1 MSDADASPLMRQY
14 REIKRGYPDAVLL
27 FRVGD
32 FYEMFYEDA
41 QIAAKLLSIALTS
54 RDKSSATPIP
64 LCGVPYHAAQG
75 YIAKLLKA
83 GRTVALCEQVEDP
96 KLAKGL
102 VRREVVRLYTPGTLV
117 DTEFL
122 SPGESYF
129 LAAVSFSD
137 ATVSSAKGQA
147 IIGLACLDVS
157 TGEFW
162 ITEFHGPQAETQLMD
177 ELARLE
183 PREVLH
189 QDSPAQAGSCLAR
202 LRGPRL
208 CARPP
213 VSFDPKEST
222 TLLLGQFAVHSLDGF
237 GCRGLTAGVG
247 AAGAVLQYVRETQP
261 TASLAHLR
269 RLQTRWSGDA
279 MHLDSATIRNLELVR
294 PFGAGEHRSGQ
305 DQPTVL
311 SVLDRTAT
319 AMGSRLLRE
328 WLVRPLLS
336 RDAIHARLESVG
348 ELKNLIHERVSLR
361 TTLRDIQD
369 IARLSSRLTLGVAGP
384 RELLAVKQSLS
395 ALPALRSTLQ
405 PFTASLLAELRESW
419 DDCRDLHDIIAQAIK
434 QDAPISLRDGGVIQE
449 GYHAGVDELR
459 KASREGKGW
468 IASLEAKERERT
480 GIESLKVR
488 YNQIFGYYIEIT
500 KTNLARVPPDYMRKQ
515 TLVNAE
521 RFMTAELKELE
532 ERVTGAEAKLL
543 ALEQELFD
551 QLRSRLAN
559 DVPRLQAMAKT
570 VALLDV
576 LAGLA
581 ETAAL
586 QRYVKPL
593 VDESGRLLIREGR
606 HPVVEQLSSDLTFVP
621 NDTELDC
628 DSNRLVILTGPNMA
642 GKSTYLRQVAL
653 IVLLAQIGSFVPAAE
668 ARIGLVDRIFTRVG
682 ASDNLAAGQSTFM
695 VEMIESAH
703 ILNSAT
709 SRSLIL
715 LDEIGRGTSTY
726 DGLSIAWAIA
736 EHIQDRRHV
745 GARTLFATHYHEMT
759 QLEGLRE
766 GIKNYCVAVQER
778 DGDVVF
784 LRKIIPGGADRSYGI
799 HVAKLAGLP
808 PTVIERA
815 QQVLIQLEQPDN
827 TIEGTSVSVKQET
840 PMTSLPKPHPLID
853 EVRQIDLFSMTP
865 LDALNRLADL
875 QRRIGPTGQDNQG
888 K

>member
-1 MSDADASPLMRQY
+1 MSDADVSPLMRQY

-213 VSFDPKEST
+213 AFFDPKEST

-319 AMGSRLLRE
+319 AMGSRLLRD

-348 ELKNLIHERVSLR
+348 ELKDLIHERVSLR

-395 ALPALRSTLQ
+395 VLPALRSTLQ
-405 PFTASLLAELRESW
+405 PFTASLLAELHESW

-593 VDESGRLLIREGR
+593 IDESGRLLIREGR

-628 DSNRLVILTGPNMA
+628 DGNRLVILTGPNMA

-815 QQVLIQLEQPDN
+815 QQVLTQLEQPDN

-875 QRRIGPTGQDNQG
+875 QRRIGPTGQNDQD

>member
-14 REIKRGYPDAVLL
+14 REVKRGYPDAILL

-41 QIAAKLLSIALTS
+41 QTAAKLLSIALTS
-54 RDKSSATPIP
+54 RDKSSANPIP

-122 SPGESYF
+122 SPGESHF
-129 LAAVSFSD
+129 LVAVAFSD
-137 ATVSSAKGQA
+137 ATASSAKGQS

-157 TGEFW
+157 TGDFW
-162 ITEFHGPQAETQLMD
+162 ITEFQGAQADTQLMD

-189 QDSPAQAGSCLAR
+189 QDANANAAACLAH

-208 CARPP
+208 CAQPSA
-213 VSFDPKEST
+213 SFNPKDAT
-222 TLLLGQFAVHSLDGF
+222 QLLQTQFAVHSLDGF
-237 GCRGLTAGVG
+237 GCRGLTAGIG
-247 AAGAVLQYVRETQP
+247 AAGAVLRYVRETQP

-269 RLQTRWSGDA
+269 RLHTRWSGDS

-294 PFGAGEHRSGQ
+294 PFGASDRSGQ

-319 AMGSRLLRE
+319 AMGSRLLRD
-328 WLVRPLLS
+328 WLVRPLLNC
-336 RDAIHARLESVG
+336 DAIHARLESVG
-348 ELKNLIHERVSLR
+348 ELKDLIQQRVSLR
-361 TTLRDIQD
+361 ATLRDIQD
-369 IARLSSRLTLGVAGP
+369 IARLSSRVTLGVAGP
-384 RELLAVKQSLS
+384 RELLALKQSVS
-395 ALPALRSTLQ
+395 ALPELRSHLQ
-405 PFTASLLAELRESW
+405 PFTASLLADLRDSW
-419 DDCRDLHDIIAQAIK
+419 DDCRDVHDAIEQAIK
-434 QDAPISLRDGGVIQE
+434 QDAPMALRDGGVIRE

-459 KASREGKGW
+459 KASTEGKGW

-500 KTNLARVPPDYMRKQ
+500 KTNLSRVPPDYIRKQ

-532 ERVTGAEAKLL
+532 EKVTGAEAKLL

-559 DVPRLQAMAKT
+559 EVPRLQTMART

-593 VDESGRLLIREGR
+593 VDESSTILIRDGR

-621 NDTELDC
+621 NDTALDC
-628 DSNRLVILTGPNMA
+628 EGQRLVILTGPNMA

-668 ARIGLVDRIFTRVG
+668 AHIGLVDRIFTRVG

-766 GIKNYCVAVQER
+766 GIKNYCVAVRER

-815 QQVLIQLEQPDN
+815 KQVLAQLEQPDH
-827 TIEGTSVSVKQET
+827 TIEGAPVSLERET
-840 PMTSLPKPHPLID
+840 PKTSLPKPHPLID

-875 QRRIGPTGQDNQG
+875 QRRISPTGHGDHD

>member
-14 REIKRGYPDAVLL
+14 REIKRGYPDAILL

-41 QIAAKLLSIALTS
+41 QVASKLLSIALTS

-122 SPGESYF
+122 SPGESHF
-129 LAAVSFSD
+129 LVAVAFSD
-137 ATVSSAKGQA
+137 AMASSSKGQSV
-147 IIGLACLDVS
+147 IGLACLDVS

-162 ITEFHGPQAETQLMD
+162 MTEFQGTQAQTELLD

-189 QDSPAQAGSCLAR
+189 QDSTAQAGACLAH
-202 LRGPRL
+202 LRGSRL
-208 CARPP
+208 CAQP
-213 VSFDPKEST
+213 SAAFHPKDAAQ
-222 TLLLGQFAVHSLDGF
+222 LLQTQFAVQSLDGF
-237 GCRGLTAGVG
+237 GCRGLTAGIG
-247 AAGAVLQYVRETQP
+247 AAGAVLRYVRETQP

-269 RLQTRWSGDA
+269 RLQTRWSNDS

-294 PFGAGEHRSGQ
+294 PLGFGEPRSGQ
-305 DQPTVL
+305 DQSTVL

-319 AMGSRLLRE
+319 AMGSRLLRD
-328 WLVRPLLS
+328 WLVRPLLD
-336 RDAIHARLESVG
+336 RDAIHARLDAVG
-348 ELKNLIHERVSLR
+348 ELKDRIQQRVSLR
-361 TTLRDIQD
+361 TTLRDVQD

-384 RELLAVKQSLS
+384 RELLALKQSVS
-395 ALPALRSTLQ
+395 ALPELRSHLQ
-405 PFTASLLAELRESW
+405 PFSASLLAAVRESW
-419 DDCRDLHDIIAQAIK
+419 DDCRDVHDTIEQAVK
-434 QDAPISLRDGGVIQE
+434 PDAPMSLRDGGVIRE

-459 KASREGKGW
+459 KASTEGKGW
-468 IASLEAKERERT
+468 IAALEAKERERT
-480 GIESLKVR
+480 GIDSLKVR
-488 YNQIFGYYIEIT
+488 YNQVFGYYIEIT
-500 KTNLARVPPDYMRKQ
+500 KTHLNRVPPDYIRKQ

-532 ERVTGAEAKLL
+532 ERVTGAESKLL

-551 QLRSRLAN
+551 QVRIRLAN
-559 DVPRLQAMAKT
+559 EVPRLQAMAQT

-586 QRYVKPL
+586 HRYVKPL
-593 VDESGRLLIREGR
+593 VDESGTILIREGR

-621 NDTELDC
+621 NDTALDC
-628 DSNRLVILTGPNMA
+628 EGNRLIILTGPNMA

-653 IVLLAQIGSFVPAAE
+653 IVLLAQIGSFVPATE
-668 ARIGLVDRIFTRVG
+668 AHIGLVDRIFTRVG
-682 ASDNLAAGQSTFM
+682 ASDNLSAGQSTFM

-736 EHIQDRRHV
+736 EHIQDRRYV

-808 PTVIERA
+808 PTVIARA
-815 QQVLIQLEQPDN
+815 QQVLAQLEQPDAA
-827 TIEGTSVSVKQET
+827 IEGTPVSLERET
-840 PMTSLPKPHPLID
+840 AQTSLPKPHPII
-853 EVRQIDLFSMTP
+853 EEMKQIDLFSMTP
-865 LDALNRLADL
+865 LDALNRLADI
-875 QRRIGPTGQDNQG
+875 QRRIGPTGQNDRD